1 MCGAMLVA
9 EQIAPWMCPVLQ
21 ADNECKMHLLPLAM
35 SSPLVFDAVAAAAY
49 HRLAYYGNPHFASKA
64 EHYKASAIRGLITSA
79 RSVSASSSD
88 QLFAAAT
95 LLILMYDEMI
105 AAQDTFITLAR
116 IIGNMRKFVD
126 FSSLGGSEKLQRYL
140 TEQFG
145 FLTIFSLPHR
155 DDDTATEQLRAA
167 FNFVEEFA
175 ASCARD
181 KHNPPFLAECFR
193 TILTVWHGQ
202 KHNNPSLDVNL
213 VMEDFKSKI
222 EATSD
227 ITVFD
232 HYLTWVYFMSS
243 AASPN
248 ASLRFARDISDT
260 VPNQAVNGHAT
271 AIGTAKPQCRKVD
284 VAIIGGGFSG
294 CYLLHKLRKQNFSA
308 VIIEA
313 ASGLGGVWQWNCYP
327 GARVD
332 TPVPLYEYSM
342 EEVWRTW
349 NWTEKLPTATELQ
362 KYFEHVDNVLDLS
375 KDVIYNTKVTE
386 ASFDDATN
394 KWTIHTDKDIEIHAN
409 WFVPAV
415 GFAAKRSFPDW
426 PGLED
431 FQGVIHH
438 SSFWPRDGVDLRYKR
453 VAVVGTGSTGVQIVQ
468 EVGPQA
474 KSLVLFQRTPNL
486 ALPLNQAK
494 LTKEEQEAEKDSYPE
509 KYESRLLSKG
519 GYDFSPSDLR
529 TFDHN
534 AEERRAFFQ
543 DKWAKGGFHFWTG
556 AYGDLLTN
564 LDANR
569 EAYSFWSNK
578 IRSMIRDPV
587 KREMLAPSKAPHP
600 FGTKRPALF
609 RNFYQVCDQDNVSI
623 VDVNKTPVTKVLPN
637 GIVTADGAIHEID
650 ALVLATGFDAIT
662 GGLKAIN
669 IANSAGETLLEKWS
683 NGTWTNLG
691 LMTADF
697 PNMFFMYGP
706 QGPTALSNGPTCVEI
721 QGDWIVRAIGSA
733 REAGKQ
739 RMRATV
745 EGQDKYRELVNGM
758 TADTL
763 FPMANSYYMGANID
777 GKPREA
783 LNFPG
788 GIPLYRELLDE
799 AAEKGYDGF
808 VLS

>member
-1 MCGAMLVA
+1 MPSATV
-9 EQIAPWMCPVLQ
+9 
-21 ADNECKMHLLPLAM
+21 
-35 SSPLVFDAVAAAAY
+35 SS
-49 HRLAYYGNPHFASKA
+49 G
-64 EHYKASAIRGLITSA
+64 
-79 RSVSASSSD
+79 
-88 QLFAAAT
+88 
-95 LLILMYDEMI
+95 
-105 AAQDTFITLAR
+105 
-116 IIGNMRKFVD
+116 
-126 FSSLGGSEKLQRYL
+126 
-140 TEQFG
+140 
-145 FLTIFSLPHR
+145 
-155 DDDTATEQLRAA
+155 
-167 FNFVEEFA
+167 
-175 ASCARD
+175 
-181 KHNPPFLAECFR
+181 
-193 TILTVWHGQ
+193 
-202 KHNNPSLDVNL
+202 
-213 VMEDFKSKI
+213 
-222 EATSD
+222 
-227 ITVFD
+227 
-232 HYLTWVYFMSS
+232 
-243 AASPN
+243 
-248 ASLRFARDISDT
+248 FARDIVDT
-260 VPNQAVNGHAT
+260 VPNHAVNGH
-271 AIGTAKPQCRKVD
+271 GTTKPQCRKVD

-332 TPVPLYEYSM
+332 TPVPLYEYSI

-362 KYFEHVDNVLDLS
+362 KYFEHVDKVLDLS
-375 KDVIYNTKVTE
+375 KDVIYNTKVTD
-386 ASFDDATN
+386 AAFDDATN
-394 KWTIHTDKDIEIHAN
+394 KWTIQTDKHIRIEAS

-426 PGLED
+426 PGLDD

-438 SSFWPRDGVDLRYKR
+438 SSFWPRDGVDLREKR

-486 ALPLNQAK
+486 ALPLNQAE
-494 LTKEEQEAEKDSYPE
+494 LTKEEQDFEKNSYPE
-509 KYESRLLSKG
+509 KYEARLLSKG
-519 GYDFSPSDLR
+519 GYDFSPSDLG

-543 DKWAKGGFHFWTG
+543 DKWDKGGFHFWTG

-578 IRSMIRDPV
+578 IRSVIRDPT
-587 KREMLAPSKAPHP
+587 KREMLAPLKAPHP

-609 RNFYQVCDQDNVSI
+609 RNFYQVCDQDNFSI

-637 GIVTADGAIHEID
+637 GVVTADGTTYEID
-650 ALVLATGFDAIT
+650 ALILATGFDAIT

-669 IANSAGETLLEKWS
+669 ILNSAGEILSENWS

-721 QGDWIVRAIGSA
+721 QGDWIVQAVASA
-733 REAGKQ
+733 RKAGKQ

-745 EGQDKYRELVNGM
+745 QGQDMYRELVNEM
-758 TADTL
+758 TAETL

-788 GIPLYRELLDE
+788 GIPLYRDMLERS
-799 AAEKGYDGF
+799 AENGYEGF
-808 VLS
+808 IFE